1 MMRKEKGLKRIYRYA
16 SNGLSYILFKL
27 SKKINPNTITISGF
41 IIFMINW
48 MYYLFIF
55 IFGEI
60 TFLNTIIFVAV
71 LHIVLIIDFTDG
83 DYAGRVNRRTKVGHY
98 LDGVLDFIKILLTY
112 LLLYYITNDK
122 FEKLLIFLS
131 LIVFALFLWTRSNLY
146 RENLAKRS
154 SKEGKFLTISLLFG
168 FSLVHQYLYFSIYL
182 LFGLWQVLLL
192 QILLGLILTLNNFL
206 KIIKHVRKLDQTKL
220 NNNLTNSELIQE

>member
-1 MMRKEKGLKRIYRYA
+1 M
-16 SNGLSYILFKL
+16 
-27 SKKINPNTITISGF
+27 
-41 IIFMINW
+41 
-48 MYYLFIF
+48 
-55 IFGEI
+55 
-60 TFLNTIIFVAV
+60 
-71 LHIVLIIDFTDG
+71 
-83 DYAGRVNRRTKVGHY
+83 
-98 LDGVLDFIKILLTY
+98 LDFIKILLTY

-131 LIVFALFLWTRSNLY
+131 LIVFTLFLWTRSNLC

-168 FSLVHQYLYFSIYL
+168 FSLVHQYLYFSIYI
-182 LFGLWQVLLL
+182 LFGLWQILLL
-192 QILLGLILTLNNFL
+192 QILLGLVLTLNNFL